1 LFIGFSACFPHFT
14 IASGSGQSLFYS
26 ETSPLPLS
34 RLKSFSYF
42 GFLSVWR
49 GSIEERGLRPLFFY
63 FPLSNTQ
70 ISGDKDE
77 TV

>member
-1 LFIGFSACFPHFT
+1 M
-14 IASGSGQSLFYS
+14 
-26 ETSPLPLS
+26 PLS